1 MINNNILHRFFRRVC
16 GGKRMR
22 VELLAY
28 TPEAQVIVASAA
40 KLCYSAAD
48 IDAIMEKQTPEE
60 TERFLATLVD
70 MGHESP
76 IEHAYFT
83 FAIEGVS
90 RALLAQITRHRIAS
104 FSVQSQRY
112 VRENAFDYVIPPRVE
127 KCPEAMDEFEK
138 AMKSAQESYDK
149 IAAALAEAEAEEL
162 VKNGIDPV
170 AAKKAAGR
178 AVLEDARFVLPN
190 ACDTKMILTMNARSL
205 MNFFELRCCERAQWE
220 IRAVATKM
228 LELVRKACPTLFKN
242 AGPGCLKGACPE
254 KKMCCG
260 KAAQVRE
267 KFAKL
272 GEM

>member
-1 MINNNILHRFFRRVC
+1 
-16 GGKRMR
+16 MR

-60 TERFLATLVD
+60 TEKFLTKLVD

-112 VRENAFDYVIPPRVE
+112 VRENAFDFVVPPRIE
-127 KCPEAMDEFEK
+127 KCPEAKAEFEK
-138 AMKSAQESYDK
+138 AMKSAQESYDRIAQALAK
-149 IAAALAEAEAEEL
+149 AEAAELVAGGMDAAAAE
-162 VKNGIDPV
+162 KT
-170 AAKKAAGR
+170 AGR

-190 ACDTKMILTMNARSL
+190 ACDTKMIMTMNARSL

-220 IRAVATKM
+220 IRDAWNKNFECENM
-228 LELVRKACPTLFKN
+228 VRVNNWDEIYSAIHSL
-242 AGPGCLKGACPE
+242 
-254 KKMCCG
+254 
-260 KAAQVRE
+260 
-267 KFAKL
+267 
-272 GEM
+272 

>member
-1 MINNNILHRFFRRVC
+1 M
-16 GGKRMR
+16 KMR

-60 TERFLATLVD
+60 TEKFLTKLVD

-112 VRENAFDYVIPPRVE
+112 VRENAFDFVVP
-127 KCPEAMDEFEK
+127 
-138 AMKSAQESYDK
+138 
-149 IAAALAEAEAEEL
+149 AL
-162 VKNGIDPV
+162 KNVP
-170 AAKKAAGR
+170 KQK
-178 AVLEDARFVLPN
+178 PN
-190 ACDTKMILTMNARSL
+190 
-205 MNFFELRCCERAQWE
+205 
-220 IRAVATKM
+220 
-228 LELVRKACPTLFKN
+228 
-242 AGPGCLKGACPE
+242 LKR
-254 KKMCCG
+254 
-260 KAAQVRE
+260 Q
-267 KFAKL
+267 
-272 GEM
+272 

>member
-1 MINNNILHRFFRRVC
+1 MINNNVLYRFFRRVC

-127 KCPEAMDEFEK
+127 KCPEAMAEFEK

-149 IAAALAEAEAEEL
+149 IAAALAEAEAEED
-162 VKNGIDPV
+162 VETTVTI
-170 AAKKAAGR
+170 
-178 AVLEDARFVLPN
+178 
-190 ACDTKMILTMNARSL
+190 
-205 MNFFELRCCERAQWE
+205 
-220 IRAVATKM
+220 
-228 LELVRKACPTLFKN
+228 TLS
-242 AGPGCLKGACPE
+242 
-254 KKMCCG
+254 
-260 KAAQVRE
+260 R
-267 KFAKL
+267 
-272 GEM
+272 

>member
-1 MINNNILHRFFRRVC
+1 
-16 GGKRMR
+16 MR

-60 TERFLATLVD
+60 TEKFLTKLVD

-112 VRENAFDYVIPPRVE
+112 VRENAFDFVVPPRVE
-127 KCPEAMDEFEK
+127 NCPEAKAEFEK
-138 AMKSAQESYDK
+138 AMKSAQESYD
-149 IAAALAEAEAEEL
+149 
-162 VKNGIDPV
+162 
-170 AAKKAAGR
+170 R
-178 AVLEDARFVLPN
+178 TF
-190 ACDTKMILTMNARSL
+190 
-205 MNFFELRCCERAQWE
+205 
-220 IRAVATKM
+220 
-228 LELVRKACPTLFKN
+228 
-242 AGPGCLKGACPE
+242 
-254 KKMCCG
+254 
-260 KAAQVRE
+260 
-267 KFAKL
+267 
-272 GEM
+272 